1 MKITYNWLKEFIDI
15 DDLSPQE
22 VADILTDVG
31 IEVDSV
37 RYAAENLEK
46 VVTGKIVEIT
56 KHPNADRLKIC
67 QVDVG
72 DTVLQIVTGADN
84 VFEGAVVPVALH
96 GSKLPIGIRIKK
108 KQA

>member
-37 RYAAENLEK
+37 
-46 VVTGKIVEIT
+46 
-56 KHPNADRLKIC
+56 
-67 QVDVG
+67 
-72 DTVLQIVTGADN
+72 
-84 VFEGAVVPVALH
+84 
-96 GSKLPIGIRIKK
+96 
-108 KQA
+108 